1 MPRSNFNRPVKSG
14 KSQCGSSGTNVVDFK
29 RRKMKVGKK
38 ISKGNETKIKVSFGK
53 INMPVQTIRSRFDGE
68 NGNTNTDEDYVDPEE
83 AKYYQDKYLQE
94 LGKEEINNTVIGNQ
108 VIQDRTSGISEELN
122 DKEEA

>member
-14 KSQCGSSGTNVVDFK
+14 KSQRGSSGTNVVDFK

-68 NGNTNTDEDYVDPEE
+68 KGNTNTDEDYVDPEE
-83 AKYYQDKYLQE
+83 AKYYQDKYWIL
-94 LGKEEINNTVIGNQ
+94 
-108 VIQDRTSGISEELN
+108 ISRVNFFIIYRLN
-122 DKEEA
+122 WPKAIKFQNCS